1 MRSDHTILI
10 SCRRSPGSCCFCNYE
25 ATDCDISHT
34 GFGWHK
40 TLTAYVYL
48 YIFFIWICSMEI
60 RINDCLVFL
69 LVLFCIPFISR
80 LFRNPAAL
88 INLSFDAFLY
98 TSSFIKSTVI
108 KIYTSCVFVSFGKI
122 PVTINHSCIWI
133 IAAKKTVRYT
143 AYPYIFFIRNPCLNT
158 FCTSDNCTERLYAP
172 VSNSRI
178 FCTGMNR
185 IYIFPVNSRRYQNFI
200 PRLCNFCR
208 IIDMTKWHL
217 LCTISVMTSF
227 SIYINLHEKPS
238 HICF

>member
-1 MRSDHTILI
+1 MILSAAYCISFHLSWTLHIFICKIMIVFCIIIFSKRNTCTFAVRNFAILNDPSFAPVRSDHTILI

-122 PVTINHSCIWI
+122 Q
-133 IAAKKTVRYT
+133 R
-143 AYPYIFFIRNPCLNT
+143 
-158 FCTSDNCTERLYAP
+158 
-172 VSNSRI
+172 
-178 FCTGMNR
+178 
-185 IYIFPVNSRRYQNFI
+185 VNATR
-200 PRLCNFCR
+200 
-208 IIDMTKWHL
+208 
-217 LCTISVMTSF
+217 
-227 SIYINLHEKPS
+227 
-238 HICF
+238 